1 MKKLTSLQI
10 LMILG
15 LGLNTSVIFS
25 SDEDMNV
32 ENMHEAVEAELDSA
46 ETEAAR
52 LDVLTGLAEL
62 YPMQVERIIMN
73 ESDLE
78 SNFNSIRN
86 FINKKN
92 IEIESLLEKNEVN
105 EAEVA
110 RLAVE
115 LADAKSELQNTIAKQ
130 RAKHKKPHKQEQ
142 SISDSF
148 IKAGQN
154 ITRLWNKNIGRP
166 FNNYKTN
173 TSAKYKKAF
182 SSPQGYL
189 EASKEAWT
197 KNPFRTPDKPI
208 SKKAVRAEQAMYAKK
223 PMLMDSADEAI
234 AMMDNQMMD
243 DEVMVQSMS
252 SKKSQPRPSKP
263 EPRPSKPE
271 PKQKAKKKSKKS

>member
-73 ESDLE
+73 EADLE

-142 SISDSF
+142 SISDAF
-148 IKAGQN
+148 TKAGQN
-154 ITRLWNKNIGRP
+154 ITRLWNKNVSNPLSSG
-166 FNNYKTN
+166 FGSSKSTKKEKVK
-173 TSAKYKKAF
+173 SAKRKEPFEQDLKKN
-182 SSPQGYL
+182 G
-189 EASKEAWT
+189 WI
-197 KNPFRTPDKPI
+197 NR
-208 SKKAVRAEQAMYAKK
+208 AKK

-271 PKQKAKKKSKKS
+271 QKQKAKKKSKKS